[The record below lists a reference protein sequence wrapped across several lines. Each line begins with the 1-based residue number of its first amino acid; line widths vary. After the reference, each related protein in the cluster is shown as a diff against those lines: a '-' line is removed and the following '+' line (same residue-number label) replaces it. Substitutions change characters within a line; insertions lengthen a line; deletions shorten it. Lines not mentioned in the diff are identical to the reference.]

1 MQERLGFDNDIAA
14 LEKAIKKRR
23 KDFRELESMLS
34 DAQLSRDMAKVS
46 PPDATVQTVQTQHTL
61 HLQSELAK
69 LEQRISEGRR
79 KREKELSEYRQQ
91 VEEKKEFQEKVERRV
106 SSTMPATT

>member
-46 PPDATVQTVQTQHTL
+46 PPDATVQTV
-61 HLQSELAK
+61 
-69 LEQRISEGRR
+69 R
-79 KREKELSEYRQQ
+79 Y
-91 VEEKKEFQEKVERRV
+91 
-106 SSTMPATT
+106 STHPPPAE

>member
-46 PPDATVQTVQTQHTL
+46 PPDATLLLYRLNTPSTCRVSWLNWSRGSV
-61 HLQSELAK
+61 
-69 LEQRISEGRR
+69 RVGGRGRR
-79 KREKELSEYRQQ
+79 NCQSTVSRSRRRRNFRRKWREG
-91 VEEKKEFQEKVERRV
+91 
-106 SSTMPATT
+106 

>member
-34 DAQLSRDMAKVS
+34 DAQLSRGMAKVS
-46 PPDATVQTVQTQHTL
+46 PPDATVQTV
-61 HLQSELAK
+61 
-69 LEQRISEGRR
+69 R
-79 KREKELSEYRQQ
+79 Y
-91 VEEKKEFQEKVERRV
+91 
-106 SSTMPATT
+106 STHPPPAE

>member
-34 DAQLSRDMAKVS
+34 DAQLSRGMAKVS
-46 PPDATVQTVQTQHTL
+46 PPDATVQTVLNTPSTCRMSWL
-61 HLQSELAK
+61 NWS
-69 LEQRISEGRR
+69 RGSVRVGGRGRR
-79 KREKELSEYRQQ
+79 NCQSTVSRLRRRRNFRRKWREG
-91 VEEKKEFQEKVERRV
+91 
-106 SSTMPATT
+106 